1 MLNYTPDQMLEAVD
15 EAGFVSVL
23 TGMGAIPAVKL
34 PMSKNFLDQDIS
46 VIDLSQRAW
55 AGCMR
60 NGISTIGQLVKKL
73 REKNAFQ
80 DTKNMGKK
88 SIAEVKL
95 KLTMLAYNE
104 LTQEERLEFWRY
116 FLANSVPLPASMLA

>member
-23 TGMGAIPAVKL
+23 TGMGAVPAVKL

-55 AGCMR
+55 TGCMR
-60 NGISTIGQLVKKL
+60 NGINTIGQLVKKL

>member
-1 MLNYTPDQMLEAVD
+1 
-15 EAGFVSVL
+15 
-23 TGMGAIPAVKL
+23 
-34 PMSKNFLDQDIS
+34 
-46 VIDLSQRAW
+46 
-55 AGCMR
+55 MR

-116 FLANSVPLPASMLA
+116 FLANSIPLPASMLA